1 MMEEGIAKYG
11 KDAYGPRGRII
22 DTYSPFQVETKF
34 INEFVL
40 QDEWRL
46 RTVLTQDEKIMT
58 LETICDQSIAP
69 VDGEMAI
76 VFVNWDNRDGQMAT
90 FDSEC
95 PNRA

>member
-46 RTVLTQDEKIMT
+46 RTVLT
-58 LETICDQSIAP
+58 
-69 VDGEMAI
+69 
-76 VFVNWDNRDGQMAT
+76 
-90 FDSEC
+90 
-95 PNRA
+95 